1 MSFCL
6 SLRPQ
11 SVLVRLSSIRPSCWS
26 KSMLR
31 GAWLVD
37 RLPMLWRDE
46 VTVVIFCE
54 WRQWEF
60 RWVMEVDR
68 EEETNLCL
76 IFNINGTVCLEQI
89 ICSPHFALWLTLS
102 YLWWTCQ
109 PHTNVSTA
117 EKLSLPWKASGHISH
132 RANLVVMHYG
142 ASPKNGHLQKRVRT
156 KIRRSATHQSRW
168 IKTNLFYLIL
178 CKLM

>member
-6 SLRPQ
+6 SLRPR

-26 KSMLR
+26 KSMLW

-54 WRQWEF
+54 WRQW
-60 RWVMEVDR
+60 RASVRTEVDQ

-76 IFNINGTVCLEQI
+76 IFNIDWTVCLEQI
-89 ICSPHFALWLTLS
+89 DIQQSTVRHS
-102 YLWWTCQ
+102 RWTCD
-109 PHTNVSTA
+109 
-117 EKLSLPWKASGHISH
+117 EFLRHISH
-132 RANLVVMHYG
+132 CGWRSHS
-142 ASPKNGHLQKRVRT
+142 SPISDDHVSLIQMCLLQKNSPYPERPPVAYHT
-156 KIRRSATHQSRW
+156 EQILSWCITAHHQ
-168 IKTNLFYLIL
+168 KTVTY
-178 CKLM
+178 KKE